1 MTSRGDR
8 LAIGLLWHSLRCGN
22 LGNGALTLSHIS
34 MLNQAAKAAKRS
46 ISIRVIENG
55 GDFWYPPA
63 DDNVIDEVLTDPH
76 AHVLPDTQLWR
87 TVADCDVV
95 LDVGNGDL
103 FSDIY
108 GADWFYLVT
117 CHRIAALAQHV
128 PLILSPQTI
137 GPFKHASFKALAR
150 QLSMGC
156 EKVFARDTES
166 RLLLEELGVP
176 GVEQCVDLA
185 FRLPFEPQRYAP
197 GRTIRLGFNVSGLLY
212 DDARSKRFGFGL
224 KADYLTLVRAVISM
238 IQRRANVALI
248 LVPHVIGP
256 GADCDVGIC
265 RQLSKEFN
273 LQMAP
278 EFTSPVEAKTF
289 IAGLDLLVASRMH
302 ATIAAVSSGV
312 PVIPLAYSRK
322 FSGVMRS
329 VDYPLVSDL
338 LSEDVDIVVNAV
350 EQALDNLSE
359 LRAAASN
366 SSAIAQ
372 SRLERYQSYL
382 TELLID
388 PPQRGACPDAP
399 LEYFRAGPDRQMSA

>member
-1 MTSRGDR
+1 
-8 LAIGLLWHSLRCGN
+8 
-22 LGNGALTLSHIS
+22 
-34 MLNQAAKAAKRS
+34 MLNRAAEAARRP

-55 GDFWYPPA
+55 GDCWYPPA
-63 DDNVIDEVLTDPH
+63 DDNVIDEVLAEPH
-76 AHVLPDTQLWR
+76 AHVLPGTQLWR
-87 TVADCDVV
+87 TVADCDIV

-117 CHRIAALAQHV
+117 CHRIAALAQRV

-137 GPFKHASFKALAR
+137 GPFRHSHLKALAK
-150 QLSMGC
+150 QLSMRC

-166 RLLLEELGVP
+166 RRLLEELGVP
-176 GVEQCVDLA
+176 GVEESVDLA
-185 FRLPFEPQRYAP
+185 FRLPFERQRFAP
-197 GRTIRLGFNVSGLLY
+197 GRTIKFGFNVSGLLY

-224 KADYLTLVRAVISM
+224 KADYLALVRTLISTM
-238 IQRRANVALI
+238 QRRSDVSLV
-248 LVPHVIGP
+248 LVPHVIGQ
-256 GADCDVGIC
+256 GEDGDTGIC

-273 LQMAP
+273 LQIAP

-289 IAGLDLLVASRMH
+289 IAGLDVLVASRMH

-312 PVIPLAYSRK
+312 PAIPLAYSRK
-322 FSGVMRS
+322 FNGVLRS
-329 VDYPLVSDL
+329 VDYPLIRDL
-338 LSEDVDIVVNAV
+338 LSDDVDTIIHSV

-359 LRAAASN
+359 LRAAAAN

-372 SRLERYQSYL
+372 SKLERYQTYL

-388 PPQRGACPDAP
+388 PPQRGAYPTGQLGD
-399 LEYFRAGPDRQMSA
+399 FRDVPDRRVSA